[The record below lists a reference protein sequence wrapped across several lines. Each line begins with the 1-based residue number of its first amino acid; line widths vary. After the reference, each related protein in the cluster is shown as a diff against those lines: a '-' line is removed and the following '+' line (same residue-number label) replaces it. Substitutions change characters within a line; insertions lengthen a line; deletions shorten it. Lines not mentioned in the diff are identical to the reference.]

1 MMFGQNRA
9 VAFMRGLAVLIT
21 LTGTCHAA
29 GGIRVQDDAG
39 QTVILARPAE
49 RIVSLAPHATEMLFA
64 AGAGD
69 RVVGAVEH
77 SDYPPLAQKLPRVGR
92 YESLDLETIVA
103 LKPDLVVAWHSG
115 NPPHQVNRLKELGLA
130 VFISEPRRLEDIPS
144 TLERLGILAG
154 TERTAGTAAA
164 AFRTELTRLREHY
177 GGRRPVSVFYEV
189 WNRPL
194 MTVNGEQIISQ
205 VITLCGGRNIFAD
218 LPTLA
223 PQVDREAVLA
233 ADPEAIVG
241 GGMGEMRP
249 EWLDEWRAWPQLQA
263 VRLGNLFFVPP
274 DFIQRPTPRIL
285 EGARLLCDQLDQAR
299 AKLPP

>member
-1 MMFGQNRA
+1 M
-9 VAFMRGLAVLIT
+9 AFLCGLAVLMA
-21 LTGTCHAA
+21 LAGMCHAA
-29 GGIRVQDDAG
+29 GGIRAQDDAG
-39 QTVILARPAE
+39 RTVTFARPAE

-77 SDYPPLAQKLPRVGR
+77 SDYPPQAQRLPRVGR

-103 LKPDLVVAWHSG
+103 LKPDLVVAWRSG
-115 NPPHQVNRLKELGLA
+115 NPPHQVSRLKALGLA
-130 VFISEPRRLEDIPS
+130 VFISEPRRLEDIPA
-144 TLERLGILAG
+144 TLDRLGILAG
-154 TERTAGTAAA
+154 TEREAGMAAA
-164 AFRTELTRLREHY
+164 AFRTELARLQELY

-194 MTVNGEQIISQ
+194 MTVSGEQIISQ
-205 VITLCGGRNIFAD
+205 VITLCGGRNVFAD

-241 GGMGEMRP
+241 GGMGETRP
-249 EWLDEWRAWPQLQA
+249 EWLDEWRAWPQLRA
-263 VRLGNLFFVPP
+263 VRRGNLFFVPP
-274 DFIQRPTPRIL
+274 DLIQRPTPRIL
-285 EGARLLCDQLDQAR
+285 EGARLLCEQLDQAR
-299 AKLPP
+299 ARPTP

>member
-1 MMFGQNRA
+1 M
-9 VAFMRGLAVLIT
+9 AFLRGLAALMA
-21 LTGTCHAA
+21 LAGTCHAA
-29 GGIRVQDDAG
+29 GEIRVQDDAG
-39 QTVILARPAE
+39 RTVILARPAE

-69 RVVGAVEH
+69 RLVGAVEH
-77 SDYPPLAQKLPRVGR
+77 SDYPPQAQQLPRVGR
-92 YESLDLETIVA
+92 YESVDLETIIT
-103 LKPDLVVAWHSG
+103 LKPDLVVAWRSG
-115 NPPHQVNRLKELGLA
+115 NPPHQVSRLRELGLA
-130 VFISEPRRLEDIPS
+130 VFISEPRRLEDIPA
-144 TLERLGILAG
+144 TVERLGILAG

-164 AFRTELTRLREHY
+164 VFRTELVRLQEHY
-177 GGRRPVSVFYEV
+177 GGGRPISVFYEV

-205 VITLCGGRNIFAD
+205 VITLCGGRNVFAD

-241 GGMGEMRP
+241 GGMDETRP
-249 EWLDEWRAWPQLQA
+249 EWLDEWRTWPQLQA
-263 VRLGNLFFVPP
+263 VRRGNLFFVPP

-285 EGARLLCDQLDQAR
+285 EGACLLCKQLDHAR
-299 AKLPP
+299 AKSTP

>member
-1 MMFGQNRA
+1 M
-9 VAFMRGLAVLIT
+9 AFLRGLAALMA
-21 LTGTCHAA
+21 LAGMCHAA
-29 GGIRVQDDAG
+29 GGISVQDDAG
-39 QTVILARPAE
+39 QTVTLARPAE

-69 RVVGAVEH
+69 RVMGAVEH
-77 SDYPPLAQKLPRVGR
+77 SDYPPQAQKLPRVGR

-103 LKPDLVVAWHSG
+103 LKPDLVMAWRSG
-115 NPPHQVNRLKELGLA
+115 NPPHQVNRLKELRLT
-130 VFISEPRRLEDIPS
+130 VFLSEPRRLEDIPA

-154 TERTAGTAAA
+154 TERTANAAAA
-164 AFRTELTRLREHY
+164 AFRTELARLHEHY

-194 MTVNGEQIISQ
+194 MTVSGEQIISQ
-205 VITLCGGRNIFAD
+205 VITLCGGRNVFAD

-241 GGMGEMRP
+241 GGMGETRP
-249 EWLDEWRAWPQLQA
+249 EWLDEWRAWPQLRA
-263 VRLGNLFFVPP
+263 VRRGNLFFVPP
-274 DFIQRPTPRIL
+274 DLIQRPTPRIL
-285 EGARLLCDQLDQAR
+285 EGARLLCEQLDQAR
-299 AKLPP
+299 ARSTP